1 MSVELEEV
9 RGFLA
14 QHEPF
19 SHLPDEVLATLPA
32 QMGITYVRRGTTV
45 VAPGQPNDTLH
56 IIRSGAVDIIAEDGL
71 LLDRRDAGKN
81 FGYSTL
87 VGARESQYSMA
98 TVEDSVLLLLPREP
112 FLALLGEYPDLER
125 FFQSAS
131 RRVAAAANEVREQ
144 GSGEVLRTRLGQL
157 IDARELI
164 TIRPSTS
171 IAEAAAEM
179 DRQRVTCLIVTGGGA
194 GPSEVGILTDR
205 DLRSRV
211 VAARV
216 DPDRPVAEV
225 MTHPVRTI
233 GPDALVFEA
242 MLLMGELGIH
252 HLPVEGADGIAGVV
266 TSSDIMRLL
275 QADPI
280 YMAADVERASYEEL
294 EGAYERAAQ
303 VAMRFFER
311 GASARE
317 SQQLLTSI
325 ADHIAR
331 RLCTLAIERLGVPP
345 VPFAF
350 VAVGSQARREMGP
363 ASDQD
368 NALVLDNAYDP
379 QEHAEY
385 FAELGRFVCE
395 GLAHAGQALC
405 PGDMMALTDAWRMTE
420 TQWERTFHGWV
431 TAPEPDALLHAQV
444 FFDFR
449 TIFAFDAQAEA
460 AAQRVCDAALASAH
474 GSRRLHTHLAA
485 LATFREPPI
494 GFFRGLVV
502 ERSGEYAS
510 TLDIKRGGTAAVV
523 QMARLY
529 AIAAEV
535 GEVDTIGRIAA
546 SIGERGSIVSAKGAR
561 DLLGAYEYLADLAM
575 KQQARQLRA
584 GEQPNYHIDPKQLP
598 ERDRAALRDSF
609 RVIKSLQNALA
620 NKYPVQ
626 AV

>member
-1 MSVELEEV
+1 MSVELEELS
-9 RGFLA
+9 GFLA

-19 SHLPDEVLATLPA
+19 SHLPAEELSALPA
-32 QMGITYVRRGTTV
+32 QMRLTYVRRGTTV
-45 VAPGQPNDTLH
+45 VGLGEANDTLH
-56 IIRSGAVDIIAEDGL
+56 IIRSGAVDIIAADGL

-87 VGARESQYSMA
+87 VGARESQYTMTA
-98 TVEDSVLLLLPREP
+98 VEDCVLLLLPREP
-112 FLALLGEYPDLER
+112 FTALLAAHPDLER
-125 FFQSAS
+125 FFQTAS
-131 RRVAAAANEVREQ
+131 RRVAAAAEDVRDS
-144 GSGEVLRTRLGQL
+144 GSGQVLRTKLAEIIRGRKLH
-157 IDARELI
+157 
-164 TIRPSTS
+164 TIAPATP
-171 IAEAAAEM
+171 IAEAAAAM
-179 DRQRVTCLIVTGGGA
+179 DRHRVTCLVVEA
-194 GPSEVGILTDR
+194 GENEVGIVTDR

-216 DPDRPVAEV
+216 DPDRPVSEI
-225 MTHPVRTI
+225 MTSPVRTLAAS
-233 GPDALVFEA
+233 ALVFEA
-242 MLLMGELGIH
+242 MLLMGEVGIH
-252 HLPVEGADGIAGVV
+252 HLPVEDDDGIVGVV

-280 YMAADVERASYEEL
+280 YLAADVERASYAEL
-294 EGAYERAAQ
+294 EGAFGRAAQ
-303 VAMRFFER
+303 VAARFFER
-311 GASARE
+311 GASASEAQRI
-317 SQQLLTSI
+317 LTSI
-325 ADHIAR
+325 ADGVAK
-331 RLCTLAIERLGVPP
+331 RLCTLAVEQLGPAP

-368 NALVLDNAYDP
+368 NALVLDNRYDP
-379 QEHAEY
+379 AAHGEY
-385 FAELGRFVCE
+385 FAALGTFVCE

-405 PGDMMALTDAWRMTE
+405 PGGMMAANDAWRMTQA
-420 TQWERTFHGWV
+420 QWERTFHHWV

-449 TIFAFDAQAEA
+449 TIFASDA
-460 AAQRVCDAALASAH
+460 AAKHAAREVHHSALVSAR

-502 ERSGEYAS
+502 ERSGDYAS

-529 AIAAEV
+529 AIVAGV
-535 GEVDTIGRIAA
+535 GEVDTVARIGA
-546 SIGERGSIVSAKGAR
+546 SQSVPGAIVSAKGAE
-561 DLLGAYEYLADLAM
+561 DLLGAYEYLSDLVM
-575 KQQARQLRA
+575 KHQSHQLRA
-584 GEQPNYHIDPKQLP
+584 GERPNYHIDPKQLS

-620 NKYPVQ
+620 NTYPVQ

>member
-9 RGFLA
+9 SGFLA
-14 QHEPF
+14 EHEPF
-19 SHLPDEVLATLPA
+19 SHLPEEELAALPA

-45 VAPGQPNDTLH
+45 VGLGEPNDTLH
-56 IIRSGAVDIIAEDGL
+56 IIRSGAIDIVAEDGL

-87 VGARESQYSMA
+87 VGERESQYTMTA
-98 TVEDSVLLLLPREP
+98 VEDCVLLLLPRET
-112 FLALLGEYPDLER
+112 FAQLLEAHPDLER

-131 RRVAAAANEVREQ
+131 RRVAAAAEEVRDS
-144 GSGEVLRTRLGQL
+144 GSAQVLRTRLAEL
-157 IDARELI
+157 IRGRELHKI
-164 TIRPSTS
+164 APTTP
-171 IAEAAAEM
+171 IAEAAAAM
-179 DRQRVTCLIVTGGGA
+179 DRHRVTCLIVDGDE
-194 GPSEVGILTDR
+194 PGIVTDR

-211 VAARV
+211 VARRV
-216 DPDRPVAEV
+216 DPDRPVAEI
-225 MTHPVRTI
+225 MTSPVRSI
-233 GPDALVFEA
+233 AGSSLVFEA
-242 MLLMGELGIH
+242 MLLMGEAGIH
-252 HLPVEGADGIAGVV
+252 HLPVEGEHGIEGIV

-280 YMAADVERASYEEL
+280 YLAADVERASYEEL
-294 EGAYERAAQ
+294 EGAYGRAAQ
-303 VAMRFFER
+303 VAMRFYER
-311 GASARE
+311 GASATE
-317 SQQLLTSI
+317 SQRILTSI
-325 ADHIAR
+325 ADGIAR
-331 RLCTLAIERLGVPP
+331 RLCTLAIEKLGDPP

-368 NALVLDNAYDP
+368 NALVLDNAFDL
-379 QEHAEY
+379 EAHGAY
-385 FAELGRFVCE
+385 FAELGRFVSE
-395 GLAHAGQALC
+395 GLGHAGQALC
-405 PGDMMALTDAWRMTE
+405 PGDMMAANDAWRMTQAE
-420 TQWERTFHGWV
+420 WERTFHGWV
-431 TAPEPDALLHAQV
+431 TAPDPDALLHAQV

-449 TIFAFDAQAEA
+449 TIFASDA
-460 AAQRVCDAALASAH
+460 AAETAAREVHDAALASAR

-529 AIAAEV
+529 SIVSGV
-535 GEVDTIGRIAA
+535 GEVDTVARILA
-546 SIGERGSIVSAKGAR
+546 SRSEPGAIISAKGAE
-561 DLLGAYEYLADLAM
+561 DLFGAYEYLADLVM
-575 KQQARQLRA
+575 KHQARQLRA
-584 GEQPNYHIDPKQLP
+584 GERPDYHIDPKQLS

-620 NKYPVQ
+620 NKYPVR